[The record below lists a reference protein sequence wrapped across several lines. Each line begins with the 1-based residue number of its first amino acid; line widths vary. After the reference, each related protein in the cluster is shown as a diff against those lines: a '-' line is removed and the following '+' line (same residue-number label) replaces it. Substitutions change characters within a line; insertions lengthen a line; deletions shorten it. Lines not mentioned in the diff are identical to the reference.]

1 MGQNCVREL
10 PINPKTLKMLDFQ
23 KVEIDRN
30 LKKYYLL
37 KLGISVFI
45 KVKLTEGFTLII
57 EEVIFKLYH
66 MVHCN
71 AQKNL

>member
-1 MGQNCVREL
+1 MGQNCVSEL

-57 EEVIFKLYH
+57 
-66 MVHCN
+66 
-71 AQKNL
+71 